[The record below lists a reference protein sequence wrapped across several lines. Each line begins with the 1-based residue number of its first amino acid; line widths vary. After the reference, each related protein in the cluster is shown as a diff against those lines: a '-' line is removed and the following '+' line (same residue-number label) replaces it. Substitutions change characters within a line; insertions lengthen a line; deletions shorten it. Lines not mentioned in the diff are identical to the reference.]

1 MSGAGGGGDEYPPEP
16 PSHPVLAAHVE
27 TAEDTVL
34 SALMS
39 PEHVVAAVIAAV
51 LTDEHSGMIEV
62 TEDAIVDDKA
72 AHEGSN
78 VEPKLRYELSVVT

>member
-1 MSGAGGGGDEYPPEP
+1 MGGGGGDIPP

-39 PEHVVAAVIAAV
+39 PEHVVAEVIAAV
-51 LTDEHSGMIEV
+51 LTDEHSGMIEA
-62 TEDAIVDDKA
+62 TENAIDDDKP
-72 AHEGSN
+72 AH
-78 VEPKLRYELSVVT
+78 VESYVELPGGPELRYELSVVT